1 MIVCCCVCVLQH
13 MEQQLKSA
21 CEQLIASQTQHL
33 LGSLLEFFTKMGATQ
48 QAGQA
53 QHQPS
58 QFKAELVAIV
68 ASMTGR
74 PPQPQPQQQQPA
86 LGASLVSRSSP
97 FGLQLS
103 GMLRH
108 STLYLANNATEKVLF
123 KPIQRTLAE
132 VFEQLTFFVHTHFPK
147 GATSSSSSSSS
158 SSSAA
163 SAGSISPDDA
173 LTVYLEESIAE
184 LQQTVRDN
192 FRD

>member
-1 MIVCCCVCVLQH
+1 
-13 MEQQLKSA
+13 MEQQLKLA

-53 QHQPS
+53 QHQPA

-68 ASMTGR
+68 AKMTGR
-74 PPQPQPQQQQPA
+74 TPQQHQSQQAPT
-86 LGASLVSRSSP
+86 LGASLVPRNSP
-97 FGLQLS
+97 FGMQLA

-108 STLYLANNATEKVLF
+108 TTLYLANNVTEKVLF
-123 KPIQRTLAE
+123 KPIQRTLTE
-132 VFEQLTFFVHTHFPK
+132 VFEQLTFFVHTHFPR
-147 GATSSSSSSSS
+147 GAASSSSS

-163 SAGSISPDDA
+163 ASAGAISPDDA
-173 LTVYLEESIAE
+173 LTIYLEESIAE
-184 LQQTVRDN
+184 LEQTVRDN